1 VKKIVLVLAVAL
13 TLSVFA
19 SSQAAWAQSPNLSG
33 DCVVDMQND
42 VLLRDSEIY
51 ASDPGPD
58 LYKVEMS
65 NGSSCKVGPLGAA
78 MTDLALDQAN
88 QILYGISQSPA
99 MCWTIDRT
107 DGTSMVVDNLHVVG
121 VPGTLIN
128 DLNSFEIDSNGK
140 AWVAGLFGNLYR
152 MDLSNCE
159 LTPKILDMR
168 STTAPLVTIS
178 ASGDLIWDVV
188 NGNRLFLTA
197 FTCEGCPAGN
207 NGLYEIN
214 TFNWEIKFVADT
226 GFEKVFAGD
235 FVKGTQNLCFLTR
248 QGELFETDMAGTN
261 INGPGSF
268 IQTAVEAF
276 GGTALVHLVGGIGLD
291 FDKTALFLAAA
302 QSNLLWVSP
311 FMLAGLGVVAFILA
325 RKSSFKPKIKQKI
338 NY

>member
-1 VKKIVLVLAVAL
+1 MRKIVLVLAVAL

-33 DCVVDMQND
+33 DCATNMQND
-42 VLLRDSEIY
+42 VLLRVSEIY

-58 LYKVEMS
+58 LYKVEQS
-65 NGSSCKVGPLGAA
+65 NGSSCKIGSGLLALL
-78 MTDLALDQAN
+78 TDLALDQDN
-88 QILYGISQSPA
+88 QILYGIAQTPA
-99 MCWTIDRT
+99 KCYTVNRT
-107 DGTSMVVDNLHVVG
+107 TGVATAVDDLHVVG

-128 DLNSFEIDSNGK
+128 DLNSFEIDSFGR
-140 AWVAGLFGNLYR
+140 AWVAGMAGNLYL
-152 MDLSNCE
+152 MDLSNCH

-168 STTAPLVTIS
+168 STTAPLVTVS

-197 FTCEGCPAGN
+197 FTCEGCGVN
-207 NGLYEIN
+207 HNGLYEIN
-214 TFNWEIKFVADT
+214 TFNWEVKFVANT
-226 GFEKVFAGD
+226 GFIQVYAGD

-248 QGELFETDMAGTN
+248 QGYLFETDM
-261 INGPGSF
+261 NGANVNGAGSF
-268 IQTAVEAF
+268 TQTAVEAF
-276 GGTALVHLVGGIGLD
+276 GGSALVDLVGGIGLD

-325 RKSSFKPKIKQKI
+325 RKSSFKPKIKKK
-338 NY
+338 